1 MTYLILLNYQKIN
14 YMKTKIIISFVF
26 LLSFVSNAQVGI
38 GTTAPKASLDI
49 TSTNVSV
56 PAFNDGLL
64 IPRVNVFPAT
74 NPGADQNSMLVYL
87 TTTVGT
93 KTPGFYYWNNP
104 STSWLPFGSSKDA
117 WELEGNTGIDD
128 TVNFIGTTDSEE
140 LVFKTNN
147 IEFTRLTN
155 KGQFELSSVRNNIFI
170 GKQAGEN
177 FDITTSTFGR
187 RNIYIGEEAGFSNIV
202 RSDNIAIG
210 YQADRL
216 NTLGSNSISIGSY
229 ALSNSDESDY
239 SIAMGRGSLNN
250 RTKSFYNV
258 GLGHR
263 TLSLA
268 TSGNYNTAVGAD
280 AGRTTAGDNSVYV
293 GYRADSE
300 SSGNQNVV
308 IGANSGVQNLA
319 AGDPSGRVL
328 IGYNVWNNRP
338 GNNILAIENSSS
350 ITPLLYGEFDNNI
363 VRVGGE
369 LQIGSSDDT
378 TAGSFYAFP
387 TADGTTGQVLTT
399 DGSGAVTWENAGS
412 GAGTD
417 DQDLTLTGNVL
428 SIEDGNSVT
437 LSDDWRTTGNTG
449 TNPTTN
455 FLGTTDSQDLVLR
468 TNNLER
474 LRLTTTGRLEFNNT
488 FNNIF
493 IGNDAGLSDNLAFN
507 HGNIAIGQEALMTNV
522 VSSSNTAIGNGAMK
536 LSTGLGTSVA
546 FGNSALGNA
555 VNGNNSVAIG
565 RNSLLNNLNSVRN
578 TAVGSNAIG
587 GGTAGTNNT
596 AIGYKAGTFTEE
608 NGSVFIGSLADE
620 QNAGGQ
626 NVVIGF
632 QAGRVGAFGDNL
644 DGRVLIGYEA
654 GKDNLNSNILAIE
667 NSSSATPLIG
677 GDFANDKVG
686 INVDM
691 TNTAN
696 LSHTLTV
703 NGSVKVETLM
713 NLKPSSAPASPAEG
727 DVYYDLTLK
736 KVRVWTGATWE
747 NLN

>member
-1 MTYLILLNYQKIN
+1 
-14 YMKTKIIISFVF
+14 MKTKIIISFVF

-38 GTTAPKASLDI
+38 GTTTPKATLDI
-49 TSTNVSV
+49 TPTNVSV

-128 TVNFIGTTDSEE
+128 TVNFIGTTDAEE

-350 ITPLLYGEFDNNI
+350 ITPLIYGEFDNNI
-363 VRVGGE
+363 VRIGGR

-378 TAGSFYAFP
+378 TAASIYAFP
-387 TADGTTGQVLTT
+387 ITDGTNGQVLTT
-399 DGSGAVTWENAGS
+399 NGSGSVTWQNS
-412 GAGTD
+412 GAA
-417 DQDLTLTGNVL
+417 
-428 SIEDGNSVT
+428 
-437 LSDDWRTTGNTG
+437 SDDWKTIGNTG
-449 TNPTTN
+449 TNSTTN
-455 FLGTTDSQDLVLR
+455 FIGTTDNQPFVIR
-468 TNNLER
+468 TNNIQRTRITTKGQLEI
-474 LRLTTTGRLEFNNT
+474 LNTGKSTFIGQNAGNSTPITTDQWSVFIGDNTGQNHTGGSFNN
-488 FNNIF
+488 F
-493 IGNDAGLSDNLAFN
+493 
-507 HGNIAIGQEALMTNV
+507 
-522 VSSSNTAIGNGAMK
+522 NTAIGSETMDS
-536 LSTGLGTSVA
+536 STGGGFNTSVGA
-546 FGNSALGNA
+546 RSLRRTTTGSY
-555 VNGNNSVAIG
+555 NSVFGQLAGSAITTG
-565 RNSLLNNLNSVRN
+565 F
-578 TAVGSNAIG
+578 
-587 GGTAGTNNT
+587 NNT
-596 AIGYKAGTFTEE
+596 AIGQRTLYLNTTGNDNTALGQDALAILNGGNSNVAIGQGALSQLTGGSNNVAIGVDAGNSTTGT
-608 NGSVFIGSLADE
+608 NSSNNSVYIG
-620 QNAGGQ
+620 
-626 NVVIGF
+626 
-632 QAGRVGAFGDNL
+632 
-644 DGRVLIGYEA
+644 
-654 GKDNLNSNILAIE
+654 LNSGYDTRLSNALFI
-667 NSSSATPLIG
+667 NSSNSQTAPNTETPLIG
-677 GDFANDKVG
+677 GDFSARRVG
-686 INVDM
+686 INVDISPL
-691 TNTAN
+691 TNLT
-696 LSHTLTV
+696 HTLTV

-713 NLKPSSAPASPAEG
+713 NLKPSSAPALPTEG

>member
-1 MTYLILLNYQKIN
+1 MTYLIVLNYQKIN

>member
-1 MTYLILLNYQKIN
+1 MTYLIVLNYQKIN

-155 KGQFELSSVRNNIFI
+155 IGQFELSSVRNNIFI

-507 HGNIAIGQEALMTNV
+507 HGNIAIGQEALMTNF